1 MNFEKNSDHSSA
13 PILVVEDDEDLRD
26 AIAATLRLHRL
37 DFAICGSAETG
48 LQKLDPTS
56 THILITDFK
65 LPGMNG
71 LELIEKVRLS
81 TPHLPVVMMTAFADT
96 ALAVQALRAGARDF
110 LVKPFNPEHLVEV
123 IRRYSRT
130 GTTERVTGSA
140 NEAIIA
146 LDPATVA
153 AFERCGK
160 LATVDLPG
168 LLTGESGVGKEIFAR
183 RIHESSSRRERPF
196 IAINCAAIPEQL
208 LESTMFGF
216 EKGSFTGAVRSQAG
230 KFELADGGT
239 LFLDEIGEMP
249 LGLQAKLLR
258 VLQDKSVE
266 RLGSNNA
273 VRYDVR
279 ILAATN
285 KDLSELAK
293 NGQFREDLLFRLAVF
308 EIRIPPL
315 RRRRRDILPL
325 AEAMLVRFGRTM
337 GRTGRVLN
345 PPARELLLDYPWPGN
360 IRELENAIQR
370 ALLINESGEIE
381 PEDFELSHAP
391 SAPTGIELASDNR
404 EDLLEDMETVERRHI
419 LRVLSH
425 VNGNRKQAAELLGI
439 SERGLRYK
447 LKNYED
453 LGFVATE
460 GS

>member
-1 MNFEKNSDHSSA
+1 
-13 PILVVEDDEDLRD
+13 
-26 AIAATLRLHRL
+26 
-37 DFAICGSAETG
+37 
-48 LQKLDPTS
+48 
-56 THILITDFK
+56 
-65 LPGMNG
+65 
-71 LELIEKVRLS
+71 
-81 TPHLPVVMMTAFADT
+81 MMTAFADT

-123 IRRYSRT
+123 IRRYSRAE
-130 GTTERVTGSA
+130 TTEPVADSVE
-140 NEAIIA
+140 EAIIA
-146 LDPATVA
+146 VDAATVA
-153 AFERCGK
+153 AFERCRK

-183 RIHESSSRRERPF
+183 RIHESSSRQARPF
-196 IAINCAAIPEQL
+196 VAINCAAIPEQL

-266 RLGSNNA
+266 RLGSNTA

-285 KDLSELAK
+285 KNLSELAK

-315 RRRRRDILPL
+315 RSRRRDIIPL

-337 GRTGRVLN
+337 GRTGRTLT
-345 PPARELLLDYPWPGN
+345 PLARELLLDYPC
-360 IRELENAIQR
+360 
-370 ALLINESGEIE
+370 
-381 PEDFELSHAP
+381 
-391 SAPTGIELASDNR
+391 
-404 EDLLEDMETVERRHI
+404 
-419 LRVLSH
+419 
-425 VNGNRKQAAELLGI
+425 
-439 SERGLRYK
+439 
-447 LKNYED
+447 
-453 LGFVATE
+453 
-460 GS
+460 

>member
-37 DFAICGSAETG
+37 DFAICGSAESG

-71 LELIEKVRLS
+71 LELIEKVRLT

-130 GTTERVTGSA
+130 GTAERVTGSA
-140 NEAIIA
+140 DEAIIA
-146 LDPATVA
+146 VDPATVA
-153 AFERCGK
+153 AFERCSK

-370 ALLINESGEIE
+370 ALLINDSGEIE
-381 PEDFELSHAP
+381 PEDFELSHPP

>member
-1 MNFEKNSDHSSA
+1 
-13 PILVVEDDEDLRD
+13 
-26 AIAATLRLHRL
+26 
-37 DFAICGSAETG
+37 
-48 LQKLDPTS
+48 
-56 THILITDFK
+56 
-65 LPGMNG
+65 
-71 LELIEKVRLS
+71 
-81 TPHLPVVMMTAFADT
+81 
-96 ALAVQALRAGARDF
+96 
-110 LVKPFNPEHLVEV
+110 
-123 IRRYSRT
+123 
-130 GTTERVTGSA
+130 
-140 NEAIIA
+140 
-146 LDPATVA
+146 
-153 AFERCGK
+153 
-160 LATVDLPG
+160 
-168 LLTGESGVGKEIFAR
+168 
-183 RIHESSSRRERPF
+183 
-196 IAINCAAIPEQL
+196 
-208 LESTMFGF
+208 MFGF

-266 RLGSNNA
+266 RLGSNTA

-285 KDLSELAK
+285 KNLSELAK

-315 RRRRRDILPL
+315 RSRRRDIIPL

-337 GRTGRVLN
+337 GRTGRTLT
-345 PPARELLLDYPWPGN
+345 PLARELLLDYPWPGN

-370 ALLINESGEIE
+370 ALLINESGDIE
-381 PEDFELSHAP
+381 PEDFELNVP
-391 SAPTGIELASDNR
+391 PGVPTGIELADDSQG
-404 EDLLEDMETVERRHI
+404 EVLEDMETVERRHI

-453 LGFVATE
+453 LGFVAAE

>member
-1 MNFEKNSDHSSA
+1 MSTDKLSELPPA

-26 AIAATLRLHRL
+26 AIAATLGLHRIEFTICESAEDALHRL
-37 DFAICGSAETG
+37 DPGST
-48 LQKLDPTS
+48 Q
-56 THILITDFK
+56 ILITDFK
-65 LPGMNG
+65 LPGING
-71 LELIEKVRLS
+71 LELIEKVRVAA
-81 TPHLPVVMMTAFADT
+81 PHVPVIMMTAFADT

-123 IRRYSRT
+123 IRRYARAETPASVA
-130 GTTERVTGSA
+130 ESA
-140 NEAIIA
+140 EEAIIA
-146 LDPATVA
+146 VDPATVA
-153 AFERCGK
+153 AFERCRK

-183 RIHESSSRRERPF
+183 RIHQSSSRSARPF
-196 IAINCAAIPEQL
+196 VAINCAAIPESL

-216 EKGSFTGAVRSQAG
+216 EKGAFTGAVRSQAG

-249 LGLQAKLLR
+249 LALQAKLLR

-266 RLGSNNA
+266 RLGSNTTIH
-273 VRYDVR
+273 YDVR

-285 KDLSELAK
+285 KNLSELAK

-315 RRRRRDILPL
+315 RDRRRDIIPL
-325 AEAMLVRFGRTM
+325 AEAMLVRFGRTLGRI
-337 GRTGRVLN
+337 GRTLK
-345 PPARELLLDYPWPGN
+345 PPARDLLLDYPWPGN

-370 ALLINESGEIE
+370 ALLINESGDIE
-381 PEDFELSHAP
+381 PEDFELNAP
-391 SAPTGIELASDNR
+391 IGAPKGTDLAFDDQ
-404 EDLLEDMETVERRHI
+404 EGVLEDMETVERRHI

-453 LGFVATE
+453 LGFVAAE

>member
-1 MNFEKNSDHSSA
+1 MNSEKMTDHLSA

-26 AIAATLRLHRL
+26 AIAATLRLHQLDFTICESAEAGLQRL
-37 DFAICGSAETG
+37 DPA
-48 LQKLDPTS
+48 S

-71 LELIEKVRLS
+71 LELIEKVRR
-81 TPHLPVVMMTAFADT
+81 TAPHLPVVMMTAFADT

-123 IRRYSRT
+123 IRRYSRAE
-130 GTTERVTGSA
+130 TTEPVADSVE
-140 NEAIIA
+140 EAIIA
-146 LDPATVA
+146 VDAATVA
-153 AFERCGK
+153 AFERCRK

-183 RIHESSSRRERPF
+183 RIHESSSRQARPF
-196 IAINCAAIPEQL
+196 VAINCAAIPEQL

-266 RLGSNNA
+266 RLGSNTA
-273 VRYDVR
+273 VRYNVR

-285 KDLSELAK
+285 KNLSELAK

-315 RRRRRDILPL
+315 RSRRRDIIPL

-337 GRTGRVLN
+337 GRTGRTLT
-345 PPARELLLDYPWPGN
+345 PLARELLLDYPWPGN

-370 ALLINESGEIE
+370 ALLINESGDIE
-381 PEDFELSHAP
+381 PEDFELNVP
-391 SAPTGIELASDNR
+391 PGAPTGIELADDSQG
-404 EDLLEDMETVERRHI
+404 EVLEDMETVERRHI

-453 LGFVATE
+453 LGFVAAE

>member
-345 PPARELLLDYPWPGN
+345 PPSRELLLDYPWPGN